1 MESHE
6 YLCPYF
12 QTYVWNS
19 GHINISFGWL
29 YYWKTSRPVVV
40 YSNGIKMTVIFNNI
54 YGNAV
59 KARIFSKTVGLQCVC
74 FGYPKAC
81 LRCGSLGNRDKK
93 KFECV
98 RCGHADHADVNAS
111 FNIGNPVSHCSL
123 VPWVQG
129 MSQLHKESDLRKG
142 SADTPLR
149 QRRYKTAMPKMM
161 AIVEPTKL

>member
-1 MESHE
+1 MSLFSDICMEFRTHKH
-6 YLCPYF
+6 LLWMI
-12 QTYVWNS
+12 V
-19 GHINISFGWL
+19 L
-29 YYWKTSRPVVV
+29 LKTSRPVVV

-74 FGYPKAC
+74 FGYPKTC

-123 VPWVQG
+123 VP
-129 MSQLHKESDLRKG
+129 
-142 SADTPLR
+142 
-149 QRRYKTAMPKMM
+149 
-161 AIVEPTKL
+161 